1 MTGTDPL
8 GRLVGKYVYSASN
21 AFKIDKWHNLFLTK
35 SHHPINITQEAY
47 MELFDLAG
55 EWFLHV
61 NKVDPEYR
69 YPQFAWDVLPKAGA
83 SQIQPHIYATLT
95 RYRYYGGLQ
104 TIHNAAQIYIQD
116 TGRNYF
122 TDLVEIHTALYIKVQ
137 LQLLT

>member
-83 SQIQPHIYATLT
+83 SQIHPHIHAMSLATATMVVFRLSAMLH
-95 RYRYYGGLQ
+95 RY
-104 TIHNAAQIYIQD
+104 ISKI
-116 TGRNYF
+116 
-122 TDLVEIHTALYIKVQ
+122 LVVIISRTW
-137 LQLLT
+137 